1 MTGRPNKLA
10 GRDPDAPDLERGPSP
25 RTLAI
30 RERRNKALRL
40 RADGMTYDEIAQKLE
55 YKSAANAGQDVQRA
69 LVAST
74 REASAEVRQIELARL
89 DILWTKAMQ
98 ILCRRHV
105 TVSQGRVVVRDG
117 KEIIDDMPAL
127 AAIDRLV
134 KIQERRAKLL
144 GLDAP
149 LKHEV
154 VTIDMVEAEIGK
166 LTAELAASA
175 LPYGTEVAAAPGIE
189 GAAGR
194 GRASED

>member
-1 MTGRPNKLA
+1 MSHPPSLRPSA
-10 GRDPDAPDLERGPSP
+10 TSP
-25 RTLAI
+25 RAI
-30 RERRNKALRL
+30 AVQERRNKAMRL
-40 RADGMTYDEIAQKLE
+40 RAEGLSYVEIADQLG
-55 YKSAANAGQDVQRA
+55 YASGPNASKDVSRA
-69 LVAST
+69 LLACA

-105 TVSQGRVVVRDG
+105 TVSQGRVVTRDG
-117 KEIIDDMPAL
+117 EPVIDDMPAL

-134 KIQERRAKLL
+134 KIQKRRAELL

-154 VTIDMVEAEIGK
+154 VTIDMVEAEIAK
-166 LTAELAASA
+166 LTAELDGAAHPERAEIASA
-175 LPYGTEVAAAPGIE
+175 V
-189 GAAGR
+189 GAADLAGG